1 MAGEPV
7 AAVLKAFNIIDMLA
21 SEGALGVS
29 EIAKRLGTPKSGIH
43 RLLQTLAEVD
53 VVASD
58 QESQKYF
65 LTFKLLDVGSKAVEN
80 MGVVRVAD
88 EHMQRINDTTGETVH
103 LGVLE
108 RNSIVYVHK
117 IDSKYTLRMAS
128 RIGKSA
134 PVYCTALGKV
144 LTAWLPEA
152 EREAIIQ
159 SMDYKA
165 LTPHTITSAEAFRER
180 LNTVRTNGYAEDAEE
195 HEEGICCFAVP
206 IFAYG
211 GEVVAGMSVSL
222 PIFRYEPEKKAALLD
237 VILTHGRAISAALG
251 HQDYPGQASISQNR
265 AGNE

>member
-7 AAVLKAFNIIDMLA
+7 AAVLKAFNIIEMLA
-21 SEGALGVS
+21 SEGSLGVS
-29 EIAKRLGTPKSGIH
+29 EIAKRLGTSKSGIH

-65 LTFKLLDVGSKAVEN
+65 LTFKLLDLGSKAVDN
-80 MGVVRVAD
+80 MGVVRIAD
-88 EHMQRINDTTGETVH
+88 EYMQRINDTTGETVH

-108 RNSIVYVHK
+108 GNSIVYVHK

-152 EREAIIQ
+152 KREAIIQ
-159 SMDYKA
+159 SMEYIP
-165 LTPHTITSAEAFRER
+165 LTPNTITSPQGLRER
-180 LNTVRTNGYAEDAEE
+180 LELVRKQGYAEDAEE

-206 IFAYG
+206 VFTYG
-211 GEVVAGMSVSL
+211 GEVVAGLSVSL
-222 PIFRYEPEKKAALLD
+222 PVFRYEPEKKHDLLD
-237 VILTHGRAISAALG
+237 VVRTHGRAISAALG
-251 HQDYPGQASISQNR
+251 YTDYPGD
-265 AGNE
+265 E

>member
-21 SEGALGVS
+21 EEGSLGVS
-29 EIAKRLGTPKSGIH
+29 EIAKRLGTSKSGIH
-43 RLLQTLAEVD
+43 RLLQTLAEVE
-53 VVASD
+53 VVSSD

-88 EHMQRINDTTGETVH
+88 EHMRRINEITSETVH

-108 RNSIVYVHK
+108 GNSIVYVHK

-134 PVYCTALGKV
+134 PAYCTALGKV

-152 EREAIIQ
+152 EREAIIR
-159 SMDYKA
+159 SIEYTP
-165 LTPHTITSAEAFRER
+165 LTPHTITTPDAFRER
-180 LNTVRTNGYAEDAEE
+180 LELVRRNGYAEDREE
-195 HEEGICCFAVP
+195 NEEGICCFAVP
-206 IFAYG
+206 VFTYG

-222 PIFRYEPEKKAALLD
+222 PVFRFDPEKKQALLD
-237 VILTHGRAISAALG
+237 EIRKHGRAISAAMG
-251 HQDYPGQASISQNR
+251 YKNYPG
-265 AGNE
+265 EE